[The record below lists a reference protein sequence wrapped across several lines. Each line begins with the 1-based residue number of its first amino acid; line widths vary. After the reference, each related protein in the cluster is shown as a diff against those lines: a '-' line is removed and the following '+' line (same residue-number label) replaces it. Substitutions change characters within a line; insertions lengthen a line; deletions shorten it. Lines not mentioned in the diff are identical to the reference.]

1 MRNSKLI
8 VITRRLL
15 TPDKIPGINIAA
27 WFDAMESSS
36 VILDGTTVSQWRDI
50 SGNNRHVTQA
60 IKANQPTYTPDGL
73 NGKPALSFDGA
84 DWLFNANPGALLR
97 NVAGGTVAAVVNYT
111 NAVSQRGS
119 IALMNGTGAG
129 VRLVTVSQVAGT
141 LNFAA
146 RRLDADASISV
157 VTSPP
162 AYTNSTNVIQVG
174 VARYSDGAIDL
185 FVNGAAGGTGSLL
198 SSGNSSDTDSATL
211 VIGGTSTDDGVT
223 LNANQMLG
231 FVSEVLITNTDLST
245 TNRQQLEGYFAWRRE
260 LQANLVNN
268 HPFKFSP
275 PYI

>member
-15 TPDKIPGINIAA
+15 TPDKMPGINIAT

-97 NVAGGTVAAVVNYT
+97 NVTGCTVAAVMNYT
-111 NAVSQRGS
+111 DFTVQRIP
-119 IALMNGTGAG
+119 IAAMNGTGAG
-129 VRLVTVSQVAGT
+129 VRLSTILQAAGT
-141 LNFAA
+141 LNIAA
-146 RRLDADASISV
+146 RRLDTEVALIV
-157 VTSPP
+157 PTPP
-162 AYTNSTNVIQVG
+162 TYTNGTNVIQVG
-174 VARYSDGAIDL
+174 VARYSAGALDQ
-185 FVNGAAGGTGSLL
+185 FVNGAAAGTGSFP

-211 VIGGTSTDDGVT
+211 VIGGTSTDDGATVN
-223 LNANQMLG
+223 LNQMLG
-231 FVSEVLITNTDLST
+231 FVSEVLITNTALST
-245 TNRQQLEGYFAWRRE
+245 TDRQQLEGYFAWRRE

>member
-1 MRNSKLI
+1 LI

-27 WFDAMESSS
+27 WFSTMESGS

-73 NGKPALSFDGA
+73 NRKPALSFDGA

-97 NVAGGTVAAVVNYT
+97 NVASGTVAAVMNYT
-111 NAVSQRGS
+111 DATIQRIP
-119 IALMNGTGAG
+119 IAAMNGTGAG
-129 VRLVTVSQVAGT
+129 VRLGAMLQSAGI
-141 LNFAA
+141 LNIAS
-146 RRLDADASISV
+146 RRLDAEQPFST

-162 AYTNSTNVIQVG
+162 AYTNGTNVIQVG
-174 VARYSDGAIDL
+174 VARYSAGALDQ
-185 FVNGAAGGTGSLL
+185 FVNGAAAGTGSFP

-211 VIGGTSTDDGVT
+211 VIGGTSADDGATV
-223 LNANQMLG
+223 NINQMLG
-231 FVSEVLITNTDLST
+231 FVSEVLITNTALST
-245 TNRQQLEGYFAWRRE
+245 TDRQQLEGYFAWRRE

>member
-1 MRNSKLI
+1 
-8 VITRRLL
+8 
-15 TPDKIPGINIAA
+15 
-27 WFDAMESSS
+27 MESSS

-84 DWLFNANPGALLR
+84 DWLFSANPGALIR
-97 NVAGGTVAAVVNYT
+97 NVAGGTVSAVINYT
-111 NAVSQRGS
+111 DFTVQRIPFAAMSGS
-119 IALMNGTGAG
+119 GAG
-129 VRLVTVSQVAGT
+129 VRLATGLQVAGT
-141 LNFAA
+141 TNIFS
-146 RRLDADASISV
+146 RRLDTESTAATVSSL
-157 VTSPP
+157 T
-162 AYTNSTNVIQVG
+162 AYTNGTNVIQVG
-174 VARYSDGAIDL
+174 VARYSAGALDQFI
-185 FVNGAAGGTGSLL
+185 NGSAAGTGSFP

-231 FVSEVLITNTDLST
+231 FVGEVLITNTALST
-245 TNRQQLEGYFAWRRE
+245 TDRQQLEGYFAWRRE

>member
-60 IKANQPTYTPDGL
+60 TKANQPTYTPDGL
-73 NGKPALSFDGA
+73 NRKPALSFDGA
-84 DWLFNANPGALLR
+84 DWLFNANPGAMLR
-97 NVAGGTVAAVVNYT
+97 NVAGGTVAAVMNYT
-111 NAVSQRGS
+111 NAVSQRVS
-119 IALMNGTGAG
+119 IAAANATGAG
-129 VRLVTVSQVAGT
+129 ARFAILLQTGGT
-141 LNFAA
+141 LNIFA
-146 RRLDADASISV
+146 RRLDTEGLSIVS
-157 VTSPP
+157 TPP
-162 AYTNSTNVIQVG
+162 TYTNDTNVIQVG
-174 VARYSDGAIDL
+174 VARYSAGALDQFI
-185 FVNGAAGGTGSLL
+185 NGSAAGTGS
-198 SSGNSSDTDSATL
+198 SPSWSGNSSDTDSATL
-211 VIGGTSTDDGVT
+211 VIGGTSGDDGVT
-223 LNANQMLG
+223 LANQMLG
-231 FVSEVLITNTDLST
+231 FVGEVLITNTALST
-245 TNRQQLEGYFAWRRE
+245 PHRQQFEGYLAWRRG